1 MVCITIFSLFTIVI
15 ILFLQ
20 ILQNRLRELMAGQTD
35 ATQSLSRT
43 NDSLDRLKLDHKK
56 KVEQIEKMQRDL
68 SIRDDR
74 IRNLEIRG
82 T

>member
-1 MVCITIFSLFTIVI
+1 MEFTIVI

-35 ATQSLSRT
+35 TTQSLSRT

>member
-1 MVCITIFSLFTIVI
+1 
-15 ILFLQ
+15 
-20 ILQNRLRELMAGQTD
+20 MAGQTD